1 MAGDAHV
8 DESQFKG
15 MAKTVMHDKV
25 GSQQLNF
32 RARVAVQVARTHDF
46 IVVE

>member
-15 MAKTVMHDKV
+15 MAKHFNAVTTR
-25 GSQQLNF
+25 G
-32 RARVAVQVARTHDF
+32 RANVILLIKYLISRLEGKQVQYF
-46 IVVE
+46 